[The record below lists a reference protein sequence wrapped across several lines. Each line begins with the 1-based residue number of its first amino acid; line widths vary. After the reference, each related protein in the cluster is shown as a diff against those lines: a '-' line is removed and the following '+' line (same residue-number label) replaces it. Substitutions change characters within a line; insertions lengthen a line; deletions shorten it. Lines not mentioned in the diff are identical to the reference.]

1 MVKQC
6 VHAPLILASHSPRRR
21 ELLGTAGF
29 SFETVSADVTEKLD
43 VDLTLRELTLF
54 NARRKAA
61 AVARLHPEA
70 VVLAADTLVALEG
83 EVIGKPRDLDHAAQ
97 ILRHLSG
104 RVHDVCSA
112 VVISQLRPAHHG
124 ESVRWRT
131 RSTSFHEISH
141 VRFHRLSKDK
151 IDNYLAK
158 INPLDKAGAYAAQGF
173 GAEIIAEIH
182 GSFTNVVGLPM
193 EKTIRAL
200 RHFGIEPAKKI

>member
-29 SFETVSADVTEKLD
+29 SFETVSADVVEKLD

-83 EVIGKPRDLDHAAQ
+83 EVIGKPRDLNHAAQ
-97 ILRHLSG
+97 ILRRLSG

-112 VVISQLRPAHHG
+112 VVISQLTPP
-124 ESVRWRT
+124 
-131 RSTSFHEISH
+131 RSTSFHDISH

-173 GAEIIAEIH
+173 GAEIIAEIQ

-193 EKTIRAL
+193 EKTVCAL
-200 RHFGIEPAKKI
+200 KNFGIEPAKKT

>member
-1 MVKQC
+1 
-6 VHAPLILASHSPRRR
+6 VHSSLILASHSPRRR
-21 ELLGTAGF
+21 ELLDSAGF
-29 SFETVSADVTEKLD
+29 SFKTVSADVTEKLD
-43 VDLTLRELTLF
+43 VDLTLGELTLF

-97 ILRHLSG
+97 ILRRLSG
-104 RVHDVCSA
+104 RIHDVCSA
-112 VVISQLRPAHHG
+112 VVISRLTPA
-124 ESVRWRT
+124 

-173 GAEIIAEIH
+173 GAEIIAGIQ

-193 EKTIRAL
+193 EKTMRVL
-200 RHFGIEPAKKI
+200 KDFGIEPAKKV

>member
-1 MVKQC
+1 
-6 VHAPLILASHSPRRR
+6 VHSSLILASHSPRRR
-21 ELLGTAGF
+21 ELLDSAGF
-29 SFETVSADVTEKLD
+29 SFKTVSADVTEKLD
-43 VDLTLRELTLF
+43 VDLTLGELTLF

-97 ILRHLSG
+97 ILRRLSG
-104 RVHDVCSA
+104 RIHNVCSA
-112 VVISQLRPAHHG
+112 VVISRLTPA
-124 ESVRWRT
+124 

-151 IDNYLAK
+151 IDRYLAE

-173 GAEIIAEIH
+173 GAEIIAGIQ

-193 EKTIRAL
+193 EKTMRAL
-200 RHFGIEPAKKI
+200 KDFGIEPAKKV

>member
-1 MVKQC
+1 
-6 VHAPLILASHSPRRR
+6 VHSSLILASHSPRRR
-21 ELLGTAGF
+21 ELLTSVGF
-29 SFETVSADVTEKLD
+29 NFETVSADIIEKLD

-83 EVIGKPRDLDHAAQ
+83 EVIGKPRDLHHAAQ
-97 ILRHLSG
+97 ILRRLSG

-112 VVISQLRPAHHG
+112 VVISRLRPA
-124 ESVRWRT
+124 
-131 RSTSFHEISH
+131 RSTSFHEISY

-173 GAEIIAEIH
+173 GAEIIAEIQ

-193 EKTIRAL
+193 EKTTRAL
-200 RHFGIEPAKKI
+200 KNFGIEPAKKV

>member
-1 MVKQC
+1 VW
-6 VHAPLILASHSPRRR
+6 IRRSYSHPIHRD
-21 ELLGTAGF
+21 GF
-29 SFETVSADVTEKLD
+29 SFKTVSADVTEKLD
-43 VDLTLRELTLF
+43 VDLTLGELTLF

-97 ILRHLSG
+97 ILRRLSG
-104 RVHDVCSA
+104 RIHDVCSA
-112 VVISQLRPAHHG
+112 VVISRLTPA
-124 ESVRWRT
+124 

-151 IDNYLAK
+151 IDRYLAE

-173 GAEIIAEIH
+173 GAEIIAGIQ

-193 EKTIRAL
+193 EKTMRAL
-200 RHFGIEPAKKI
+200 KDFGIEPAKKV

>member
-1 MVKQC
+1 M
-6 VHAPLILASHSPRRR
+6 ASSLLLASNSPRRR
-21 ELLGTAGF
+21 ELLSTAGF
-29 SFETVSADVTEKLD
+29 SFKTVSADVTEKLD
-43 VDLTLRELTLF
+43 VDLTLGELTLF

-97 ILRHLSG
+97 ILRRLSG
-104 RVHDVCSA
+104 RIHNVCSA
-112 VVISQLRPAHHG
+112 VVISRLTPA
-124 ESVRWRT
+124 

-151 IDNYLAK
+151 IDRYLAE

-173 GAEIIAEIH
+173 GAEIIAGIQ

-193 EKTIRAL
+193 EKTMRAL
-200 RHFGIEPAKKI
+200 KDFGIEPAKKV

>member
-1 MVKQC
+1 
-6 VHAPLILASHSPRRR
+6 
-21 ELLGTAGF
+21 LLNTVGF
-29 SFETVSADVTEKLD
+29 SFKTVSADVAEKLD
-43 VDLTLRELTLF
+43 DDLTLCELTLF

-83 EVIGKPRDLDHAAQ
+83 EVIGKPRDLNHAAQ
-97 ILRHLSG
+97 ILRRLSG
-104 RVHDVCSA
+104 RVHEVCSA
-112 VVISQLRPAHHG
+112 VVISQLTPP
-124 ESVRWRT
+124 

-151 IDNYLAK
+151 IDNYFAK

-173 GAEIIAEIH
+173 GSEIIAGIQ

-193 EKTIRAL
+193 EKTVRAL
-200 RHFGIEPAKKI
+200 KNFGIEPAKKSN

>member
-1 MVKQC
+1 MHSSLV
-6 VHAPLILASHSPRRR
+6 LASHSPRRR
-21 ELLGTAGF
+21 ELLTSVGF

-43 VDLTLRELTLF
+43 IDLTLRELTLF

-61 AVARLHPEA
+61 AVVRLHPQA

-83 EVIGKPRDLDHAAQ
+83 EVIGKPRDLNHAAQ
-97 ILRHLSG
+97 ILRRLSG
-104 RVHDVCSA
+104 RVHEVCSA
-112 VVISQLRPAHHG
+112 VVISQLTP
-124 ESVRWRT
+124 V

-141 VRFHRLSKDK
+141 VGFHRLSKDK

-173 GAEIIAEIH
+173 GSEIIAGIQ

-193 EKTIRAL
+193 EKTMREL
-200 RHFGIEPAKKI
+200 RNFGIEPAKKV

>member
-6 VHAPLILASHSPRRR
+6 VHSSLILASHSPRRS
-21 ELLGTAGF
+21 ELLNTVGL
-29 SFETVSADVTEKLD
+29 SFKTVPADVIEKLD

-70 VVLAADTLVALEG
+70 VVLAADTLVALQG
-83 EVIGKPRDLDHAAQ
+83 EVIGKPRDLNHAAQ
-97 ILRHLSG
+97 ILRRLSG
-104 RVHDVCSA
+104 RVHEVCSA
-112 VVISQLRPAHHG
+112 VVISRLRPA
-124 ESVRWRT
+124 

-173 GAEIIAEIH
+173 GAEIIAEIQ

-193 EKTIRAL
+193 EKTVCAL
-200 RHFGIEPAKKI
+200 KNFGIEPARKT

>member
-1 MVKQC
+1 MD
-6 VHAPLILASHSPRRR
+6 APLILASHSPRRR
-21 ELLGTAGF
+21 ELLGAVGF

-43 VDLTLRELTLF
+43 VDLTLGELTLF

-70 VVLAADTLVALEG
+70 VVLAADTLVTLEG

-97 ILRHLSG
+97 ILRRLSG
-104 RVHDVCSA
+104 RIHNVCSA
-112 VVISQLRPAHHG
+112 VVISRLTPA
-124 ESVRWRT
+124 

-173 GAEIIAEIH
+173 GAEIIAGIQ

-193 EKTIRAL
+193 EKTMRAL
-200 RHFGIEPAKKI
+200 KDFGIEPAKKV

>member
-1 MVKQC
+1 LVKQC

-61 AVARLHPEA
+61 AVACLHPEA

-83 EVIGKPRDLDHAAQ
+83 EVIGKPRNLGQAAQ

-112 VVISQLRPAHHG
+112 VVISRLRPA
-124 ESVRWRT
+124 

-173 GAEIIAEIH
+173 GAEIIAEIY